1 MNMPNADVAIASSAP
16 AGVMV
21 PKAQSAAPAR
31 RNPPSRGRARKKP
44 PPAIRIASG
53 IPLAP
58 PCRVTPAPLRRRPQN
73 FESLDATALARRA
86 SRRTAR
92 ESTDFNPN
100 GSPPVRVQIVN
111 GAELDEQNEHTG
123 VE

>member
-16 AGVMV
+16 GGLMV

-31 RNPPSRGRARKKP
+31 QNPPSRGRARKKP

-73 FESLDATALARRA
+73 SNHLTQPPWLDVPLAEPPANQQTLTPTEVRR
-86 SRRTAR
+86 
-92 ESTDFNPN
+92 
-100 GSPPVRVQIVN
+100 
-111 GAELDEQNEHTG
+111 
-123 VE
+123 